1 LPSYRGIVYRKVY
14 LTDTELDL
22 YIQAFSNQTIIVEY
36 PFISTSKFISVAIL
50 WAGITGFIPNCVF
63 VIYIRTGKEI
73 ELMSKFNDEK
83 EVLLKPN
90 TQFNVLN
97 IVIEPD
103 FIQITMEEQ
112 L

>member
-1 LPSYRGIVYRKVY
+1 
-14 LTDTELDL
+14 
-22 YIQAFSNQTIIVEY
+22 
-36 PFISTSKFISVAIL
+36 
-50 WAGITGFIPNCVF
+50 
-63 VIYIRTGKEI
+63 
-73 ELMSKFNDEK
+73 MSKFNDEK